1 MLNSRFSSS
10 PLHAPIATNDAQFVA
25 SSIDC
30 VGMLLTGILMDIKT
44 NNNNTNTAE
53 LYSALD
59 TSCRLLGAAL
69 GTMHENGIKTENINE
84 SLKCVTDYMNASKG
98 K

>member
-10 PLHAPIATNDAQFVA
+10 PLHAPIATNDALFVA

-30 VGMLLTGILMDIKT
+30 VGTLLTGILMDIKT
-44 NNNNTNTAE
+44 NNLDSAE
-53 LYSALD
+53 LYRSLD

-84 SLKCVTDYMNASKG
+84 SLKCVTNYMNASKG